1 MATTNHIPEFSF
13 DPLVRL
19 PEALRSLARD
29 KDVLREYNAG
39 DLIIGPDHGSSRI
52 CFLVSGEASLVLRD
66 DDKERLAVDSL
77 GAGDIF
83 GEISFFTGIP
93 WPSDAE
99 LVADEPCRVLE
110 IPPEDFE
117 RMMRREPDF
126 AVTMVKNLVRKIM
139 QLDRTILKGKL
150 RRRDLQVL
158 ISREEHVFPDYI
170 MGDYV
175 RRRLSERVEELA
187 QSDGPVLI
195 IGENGVGKE
204 GLAHSIFRA
213 SHHCKEVFLQA
224 DLLRTNLEDSSDD
237 ARPGFPG
244 VEVDRTEKQLRLF
257 FGSEEPAGDGGIK
270 EKPGYFELTEE
281 GTLLVRGIEL
291 LTPVMQTKLLEAMVT
306 GTFRRYGGVRLHK
319 VRVRVFATTRLD
331 AAQISLER
339 HPLLYALLPGSIVIP
354 PLRTRRR
361 EIPGLVKYYLQK
373 YSQELGR
380 SIERLPKDTLKTLVN
395 YGWPGNDLELSSTLK
410 RAMLVSVDGTLRPQD
425 IYFDLKRV
433 EGEGKFNLLRF
444 GPVRKVFGSPLFPAV
459 LQSAATPFFF
469 IVIVFLFLGPADLM
483 KNPAALFSWA
493 VGWPILIIG
502 AFVWARFWCSLC
514 PIGTVSNLAK
524 RIIALERPFPAFLK
538 NHSDFVMAGAV
549 LSIIWFETAT
559 GIRDS
564 PFTLGVLLSIMLA
577 SAIIVAVIYE
587 RQSWCHYVCGLGGV
601 AGVLAKTAIL
611 ELRADRNVCIS
622 QCGSN
627 ECYLGTTANEGCPF
641 GQAGPRL
648 HSNRLCTLCGTCVK
662 NCPHGA
668 INLNLRVPGS
678 EIWEVRHTNAG
689 TAFLVIG
696 MIGGLFSEMV
706 SKMPFYGGISTLLPL
721 SPITRFT
728 VVFIAVLVALN
739 VMLVLA
745 AQVSSRIYG
754 ERFRE
759 NYSRYG
765 LAILP
770 LTLTA
775 FMAFHVY
782 YLINL
787 GVQLPTLLS
796 HNFDFAVFRQLIITV
811 PPEVTRFIQQALI
824 YVGLGWSLMIMYRL
838 GRASREKNLQIVAGL
853 LPHAA
858 LAVFLAV
865 LLLEATHSFFYG

>member
-1 MATTNHIPEFSF
+1 MPTTNHSPEFSL

-19 PEALRSLARD
+19 PEPLRRLARD
-29 KDVLREYNAG
+29 KDVLREYRAG
-39 DLIIGPDHGSSRI
+39 DLIIGPDHGSGRI

-117 RMMRREPDF
+117 RMMRGEPDF

-139 QLDRTILKGKL
+139 QLDRAILKGKL

-175 RRRLSERVEELA
+175 RHRLSARVEELA
-187 QSDGPVLI
+187 LSDGPVLI

-224 DLLRTNLEDSSDD
+224 DLLRTSRKNSSEDALPEVS
-237 ARPGFPG
+237 R
-244 VEVDRTEKQLRLF
+244 VEADRTEKQLRLF
-257 FGSEEPAGDGGIK
+257 FGSDEPAGDGGTK

-281 GTLLVRGIEL
+281 GTLLVRGIEQ
-291 LTPVMQTKLLEAMVT
+291 LTPVMQTKLLEAIVT

-319 VRVRVFATTRLD
+319 VRVRLFATTRLD
-331 AAQISLER
+331 AAKISLER
-339 HPLLYALLPGSIVIP
+339 HPLLYALLQGSIVIP

-373 YSQELGR
+373 YSQDLGR
-380 SIERLPKDTLKTLVN
+380 KIERLPKDTLKTLVN

-410 RAMLVSVDGTLRPQD
+410 RAILVSADGTLRPRD

-444 GPVRKVFGSPLFPAV
+444 GPVRQVLSSPLFPAV

-469 IVIVFLFLGPADLM
+469 IVIAFLFLGPADLM

-493 VGWPILIIG
+493 VGWPLLIIG

-514 PIGTVSNLAK
+514 PIGTVGNLAK

-549 LSIIWFETAT
+549 LFIIWFETAT
-559 GIRDS
+559 GIRNS
-564 PFTLGVLLSIMLA
+564 PFTLGLLLSIMLA

-587 RQSWCHYVCGLGGV
+587 RQSWCHYLCGLGGV
-601 AGVLAKTAIL
+601 AGVLAKTSML

-689 TAFLVIG
+689 TAFLVLG

-706 SKMPFYGGISTLLPL
+706 GKMPFYGSLSIFLPL

-728 VVFIAVLVALN
+728 VVFIAVLLAMNL
-739 VMLVLA
+739 MLVLA
-745 AQVSSRIYG
+745 AKVSSRIYR
-754 ERFRE
+754 ERFRG
-759 NYSRYG
+759 NYSRFG
-765 LAILP
+765 LALLP
-770 LTLTA
+770 VALTA

-796 HNFDFAVFRQLIITV
+796 HNFDFAVFRRLVITV
-811 PPEVTRFIQQALI
+811 PPEVTRFIQEMLI
-824 YVGLGWSLMIMYRL
+824 YIGLGWSLIIMYRL
-838 GRASREKNLQIVAGL
+838 GRAGRDKILQIVAGL

-858 LAVFLAV
+858 LALLLAV
-865 LLLEATHSFFYG
+865 LMLEATRSFFYR